1 MNKNTEF
8 NQALKAS
15 GEKSNNRDKTM
26 SCEEDTSQVTKKR
39 KSILLSTPRYVIM
52 NTRDVK
58 DLVQSRL
65 YLVYSKYT
73 DKMAVGIKDFITCIG
88 GRTTQHHFFAF
99 IFCHFRQLLKHVK
112 SEKLREFL
120 DFMVTTRLDFYTK
133 KIVKKIYNTSNI
145 KNDSIQRR

>member
-8 NQALKAS
+8 NQALNAS

-39 KSILLSTPRYVIM
+39 KSNLLSTPRYVIM

-73 DKMAVGIKDFITCIG
+73 KTSSDSNN
-88 GRTTQHHFFAF
+88 GRKTFEMTLF
-99 IFCHFRQLLKHVK
+99 LK
-112 SEKLREFL
+112 
-120 DFMVTTRLDFYTK
+120 
-133 KIVKKIYNTSNI
+133 
-145 KNDSIQRR
+145 